1 MGLRI
6 KTNVSS
12 ITAQR
17 QLNQNVASLNN
28 NMAKLSSG
36 YRINKS
42 ADDAA
47 GLAISESLR
56 AQIKSL
62 NQARRNAS
70 DGISLIQTAEGA
82 FNEIGN
88 IMTRLRE
95 LGVQSSSDTLG
106 VKERSYLN
114 KEYTELVDE
123 IDRIANVT
131 VFNGTRLL
139 KGNTTDNR
147 DLESLDLHIGTGSGE
162 QTNTDVLRIDIGV
175 LKLDS
180 EILGLGKE
188 NEIGPTFGEDNMPAR
203 QEIANKLTTIDEAL
217 TKIAGQR
224 ASLGA
229 AQSRLQKAI
238 GNLSISVENLTAA
251 NSRIRDV
258 DFANE
263 TANMTN
269 NKILTQAGTA
279 VLTQANQAP
288 ELALGLLR

>member
-1 MGLRI
+1 M
-6 KTNVSS
+6 
-12 ITAQR
+12 
-17 QLNQNVASLNN
+17 
-28 NMAKLSSG
+28 
-36 YRINKS
+36 
-42 ADDAA
+42 
-47 GLAISESLR
+47 
-56 AQIKSL
+56 

>member
-1 MGLRI
+1 
-6 KTNVSS
+6 
-12 ITAQR
+12 
-17 QLNQNVASLNN
+17 
-28 NMAKLSSG
+28 
-36 YRINKS
+36 
-42 ADDAA
+42 
-47 GLAISESLR
+47 
-56 AQIKSL
+56 
-62 NQARRNAS
+62 
-70 DGISLIQTAEGA
+70 
-82 FNEIGN
+82 
-88 IMTRLRE
+88 
-95 LGVQSSSDTLG
+95 
-106 VKERSYLN
+106 
-114 KEYTELVDE
+114 
-123 IDRIANVT
+123 
-131 VFNGTRLL
+131 
-139 KGNTTDNR
+139 
-147 DLESLDLHIGTGSGE
+147 
-162 QTNTDVLRIDIGV
+162 
-175 LKLDS
+175 
-180 EILGLGKE
+180 
-188 NEIGPTFGEDNMPAR
+188 MPAR